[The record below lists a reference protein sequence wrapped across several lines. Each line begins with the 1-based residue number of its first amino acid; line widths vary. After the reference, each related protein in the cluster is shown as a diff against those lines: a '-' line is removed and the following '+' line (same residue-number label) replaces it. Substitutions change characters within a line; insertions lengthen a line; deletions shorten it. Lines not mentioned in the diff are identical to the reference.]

1 MSYKE
6 EDLRC
11 DWEQEYVKPVSS
23 DKIILTA
30 YELRQIIEKVRSEAL
45 NAEKA
50 HCTDDPLECPAL
62 KRFADAEKTGKFTCA
77 CCGVELL
84 PQGEWSLCFNCEKM
98 NADRLHPEAEKAE
111 RCPDTPEEFCNT
123 CRWKIWKNNGD
134 CKPCHAYEKKFGKLS
149 TSGEDDLVLLIVKEM
164 YGIPYSK
171 LAIGEA
177 EKCKKLAHAIMEGMK

>member
-6 EDLRC
+6 IEKLKFESNGKGIDKLC
-11 DWEQEYVKPVSS
+11 DYIEIMA
-23 DKIILTA
+23 DKIDEI
-30 YELRQIIEKVRSEAL
+30 VEAL

-111 RCPDTPEEFCNT
+111 RCPEQKCPLC
-123 CRWKIWKNNGD
+123 GD
-134 CKPCHAYEKKFGKLS
+134 NWHRGECKPRPQGKLS

-177 EKCKKLAHAIMEGMK
+177 EKCKKLAHAIMQHIDNGK